1 MEYWEEDLFILE
13 GILPITQGL
22 LSLERFNQFK
32 QPILDFVV
40 ELVQSF
46 VFIPFD
52 LAGLLAA
59 FIAGIKF
66 ATGAKGDVQVI
77 QVFFNT
83 TAAIAF

>member
-40 ELVQSF
+40 ELVYSER
-46 VFIPFD
+46 
-52 LAGLLAA
+52 L
-59 FIAGIKF
+59 K
-66 ATGAKGDVQVI
+66 
-77 QVFFNT
+77 
-83 TAAIAF
+83 

>member
-1 MEYWEEDLFILE
+1 
-13 GILPITQGL
+13 
-22 LSLERFNQFK
+22 
-32 QPILDFVV
+32 
-40 ELVQSF
+40 
-46 VFIPFD
+46 

-77 QVFFNT
+77 QVFFDT